1 MSEEETIQA
10 ELGRRFPALEG
21 QVRVARA
28 RRIFASVP
36 ADEIGA
42 VLEQVVAEMGF
53 TILCT
58 ITGLDLG
65 ETLGV
70 IYHLA
75 RTSGVVLSLEIHVPK
90 AQPLVQSITAR
101 FPAAEM
107 YEREMVDL
115 LGIQVQGLAEGR
127 RYPLPD
133 TWPANEFP
141 LRKDWKPAESEVDNA

>member
-1 MSEEETIQA
+1 
-10 ELGRRFPALEG
+10 
-21 QVRVARA
+21 
-28 RRIFASVP
+28 VP
-36 ADEIGA
+36 TDEIGA
-42 VLEQVVAEMGF
+42 VLEQVIAEMGF

-70 IYHLA
+70 IYHMA
-75 RTSGVVLSLEIHVPK
+75 RENGVVLSLEIHVPK

-107 YEREMVDL
+107 YEREMEDL

-133 TWPANEFP
+133 AWPANEFP
-141 LRKDWKPAESEVDNA
+141 LRKDWKPADSEVDNA